1 MKNILSIILILF
13 FVGLQTNVNATSDH
27 DPTKRPGNC
36 TKLMHDPL
44 LVKFCLD
51 EEDYIND
58 IPFNTEKEFQK
69 AVGGDDFTGTD
80 YIHFTLDDENYIDD
94 IPWGQEEIFFDS
106 LFEKNMPEEKDYM
119 ITSFILEEENYIN
132 DIPWETRQIFAKKI
146 KYPEEAKKCNL
157 EGMVLINFSYDED
170 GYIVV
175 NGVNASCNLLK
186 DFIVNQIENIRLT
199 KGIVSVGAE
208 YVARFDF
215 KIY

>member
-1 MKNILSIILILF
+1 
-13 FVGLQTNVNATSDH
+13 
-27 DPTKRPGNC
+27 
-36 TKLMHDPL
+36 MHDPL

-58 IPFNTEKEFQK
+58 IPFNTEKKFEK
-69 AVGGDDFTGTD
+69 AVGGYDFTGTD

-94 IPWGQEEIFFDS
+94 IPWEQEEIFFDS
-106 LFEKNMPEEKDYM
+106 VIDKNMPEEKEYM
-119 ITSFILEEENYIN
+119 ITSFVLEEEDYIN
-132 DIPWETRQIFAKKI
+132 DIPWETRQIFATKI

-157 EGMVLINFSYDED
+157 EGMVIVNFSYDEN

-199 KGIVSVGAE
+199 RGIVSVGAE
-208 YVARFDF
+208 YLARFDF